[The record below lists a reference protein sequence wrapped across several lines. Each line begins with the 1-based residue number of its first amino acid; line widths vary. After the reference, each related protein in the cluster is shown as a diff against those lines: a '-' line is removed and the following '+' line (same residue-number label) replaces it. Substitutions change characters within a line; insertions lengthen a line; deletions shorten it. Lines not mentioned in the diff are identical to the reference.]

1 MARQGEG
8 GRRGGGQNRRAGAF
22 SQVTGAFLNVNGLQS
37 KTQALQAWL
46 EGAPH
51 PPDLL
56 GVGETNKEEGE
67 APTPMADYTRVAVS
81 ASGGRRNR
89 GAELYLHKEYHHQ
102 ATTKYAAP

>member
-1 MARQGEG
+1 MERQGEVG
-8 GRRGGGQNRRAGAF
+8 GRGGGRNRRAEAF

-37 KTQALQAWL
+37 KAQTPQAWL
-46 EGAPH
+46 EGAQH

-56 GVGETNKEEGE
+56 GFVETNKEEGE

-81 ASGGRRNR
+81 SSGGRRNR
-89 GAELYLHKEYHHQ
+89 GAELYIHKEYHHQ